1 MGGKNKQQK
10 TNSKPLSY
18 GVYGEKESLLP
29 DFMYC
34 ENFELRNKKNTA
46 TINDHIHTTL
56 FQLYIIE
63 SGVLDLKIETTG
75 YKITGPAIITIPQN
89 TRHGVPAD
97 KNLKGMVLSISTLL
111 VETHFKNHPQAL
123 LDLNTPQIITKFDK
137 ENSFETILNYTNILD
152 RELKSLS
159 DETKLTQQSYFNL
172 LLSLINRMVNK
183 KPDRLIIPNNRNSRY
198 FASFQK
204 SIKDSYSVAKSIQE
218 YAVQLNITSVHL
230 NRICK
235 TITGKSASQIIN
247 DFLILEAEKFLKQ
260 TDDNI
265 SEIAYRLNFED
276 PAYFSRFFHKQVG
289 LSPKQFREENG

>member
-1 MGGKNKQQK
+1 
-10 TNSKPLSY
+10 
-18 GVYGEKESLLP
+18 
-29 DFMYC
+29 MYC

-75 YKITGPAIITIPQN
+75 YKITGPAIVTIPQN

-152 RELKSLS
+152 RELKSVLT
-159 DETKLTQQSYFNL
+159 ETKLIQQSYFNL
-172 LLSLINRMVNK
+172 LLSLVYRMVNK